1 MNIGLTKRDLFRF
14 MKGYSEKSL
23 RDILSQDKKFWTKV
37 EKRAQKLYD
46 NEKFKT
52 VIAKDIKRDIAPTG
66 KQRVMAYGMKDWL
79 DAIVIKK
86 NSIFSRLLFLEHCK
100 KITSMLKQSSE
111 QRINKKGL
119 DELVVNALVS
129 FKNGPATTV
138 VPVKLAESDCILKR
152 YNARSAIHVVSR
164 ALRQT
169 RAMRCW
175 QRSYDFAKAG
185 INVATPIMMYE
196 QRIGPIR
203 LDAYF
208 VCDKLE
214 GEELL
219 GLLPMMSLAQQQS
232 VFCLL
237 YTSPS
242 PRDQA

>member
-1 MNIGLTKRDLFRF
+1 M
-14 MKGYSEKSL
+14 
-23 RDILSQDKKFWTKV
+23 V
-37 EKRAQKLYD
+37 
-46 NEKFKT
+46 
-52 VIAKDIKRDIAPTG
+52 
-66 KQRVMAYGMKDWL
+66 YGMKDWL
-79 DAIVIKK
+79 DAIVIRE
-86 NSIFSRLLFLEHCK
+86 NSILSRLLFLEHCK

-138 VPVKLAESDCILKR
+138 VPIKLAESDCILKR

-214 GEELL
+214 GDELL

-232 VFCLL
+232 VLTQMKDAFKKMRAAKLTHGDMKATNIMWVDGELFFIDLDAARKHRFMSTWRRSHVKDVKRFMKNWKDQPQLL
-237 YTSPS
+237 ALFNELYDS
-242 PRDQA
+242 